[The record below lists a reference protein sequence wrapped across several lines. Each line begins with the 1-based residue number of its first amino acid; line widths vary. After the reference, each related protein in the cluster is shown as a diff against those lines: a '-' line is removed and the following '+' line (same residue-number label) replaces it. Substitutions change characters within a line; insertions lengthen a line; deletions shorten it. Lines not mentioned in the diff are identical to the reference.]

1 MLLLGMLGDT
11 KRHELTWKVW
21 ISCVQDS
28 LNCSS
33 SLEVKMEH
41 TMEHSEC
48 EFHSMEC
55 SLKITRDITDVLKPF
70 QEMSELL
77 KTETESSL

>member
-1 MLLLGMLGDT
+1 
-11 KRHELTWKVW
+11 
-21 ISCVQDS
+21 
-28 LNCSS
+28 
-33 SLEVKMEH
+33 
-41 TMEHSEC
+41 MEHSEC

-77 KTETESSL
+77 KDGDGIQSLKSCVL